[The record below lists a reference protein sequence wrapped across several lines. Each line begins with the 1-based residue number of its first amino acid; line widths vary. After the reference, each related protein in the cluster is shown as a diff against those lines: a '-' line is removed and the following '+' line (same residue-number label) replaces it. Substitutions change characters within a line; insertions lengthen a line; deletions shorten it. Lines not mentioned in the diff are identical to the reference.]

1 MMMSKKLI
9 VKSDFTGLNMIKF
22 LNRNERHLC
31 AINYGKNPGFE
42 TVHGLLDR
50 VMQLLE
56 VPPVPSGGVEGYYL
70 KVFKMLTNAEVAVK
84 NGCILAGGDT
94 RAT

>member
-1 MMMSKKLI
+1 
-9 VKSDFTGLNMIKF
+9 MIGTDPIIIRY
-22 LNRNERHLC
+22 RNDRHLC

-56 VPPVPSGGVEGYYL
+56 VPPVQSGGLEGYYL
-70 KVFKMLTNAEVAVK
+70 KVLVAIGH
-84 NGCILAGGDT
+84 NFRYHFITFNLG
-94 RAT
+94 